1 MSLAAA
7 MRGDDVLR
15 GVVGPVPGPDGAV
28 RGVGGEWQHERVT
41 TSAPAMIG
49 RDADLA
55 MLNERL
61 AEVRAGAPFTVIIGG
76 EAGIGKTRLIREFE
90 AGLPDD
96 VRLLAGQSVDLG
108 SVAAPYAPVKTALRT
123 LLAEVGAQRMLD
135 AVGPGRAA
143 LIALLP
149 ELVSDEAS
157 VATCNLTTAECE
169 ATINDARVSDVSVT
183 HEFYGKSFAQ
193 RLRVDAGRRVGDPQ
207 SYSITQAGQ
216 QALCVDVPVVGGTNS
231 YCALSNGVLARY
243 DGNDLFI
250 EMTAYSEFADETAFE
265 TSLPETTLAPPD
277 AATSVPAGG

>member
-1 MSLAAA
+1 MFTADYTILTKLGNITSTA
-7 MRGDDVLR
+7 R
-15 GVVGPVPGPDGAV
+15 VV
-28 RGVGGEWQHERVT
+28 Q
-41 TSAPAMIG
+41 SAPDRRSITI
-49 RDADLA
+49 
-55 MLNERL
+55 NN
-61 AEVRAGAPFTVIIGG
+61 VRFI
-76 EAGIGKTRLIREFE
+76 F
-90 AGLPDD
+90 
-96 VRLLAGQSVDLG
+96 
-108 SVAAPYAPVKTALRT
+108 
-123 LLAEVGAQRMLD
+123 
-135 AVGPGRAA
+135 
-143 LIALLP
+143 
-149 ELVSDEAS
+149 DEAS